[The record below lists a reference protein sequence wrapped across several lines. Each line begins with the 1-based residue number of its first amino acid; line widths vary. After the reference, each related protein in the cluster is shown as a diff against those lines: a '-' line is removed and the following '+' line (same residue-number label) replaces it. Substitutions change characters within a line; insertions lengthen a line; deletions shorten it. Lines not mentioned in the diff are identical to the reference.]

1 MTRVE
6 ALEKEVA
13 GLPSAE
19 LAAFRQWF
27 AEFDAASW
35 DRQVEADVG
44 AGRLDALAEAALTDL
59 RSGRCKEL

>member
-13 GLPSAE
+13 GLPAAE

-35 DRQVEADVG
+35 DRELEADVG
-44 AGRLDALAEAALTDL
+44 AGRLDALADAALADL
-59 RSGRCKEL
+59 RTGKCTEL